1 MKKSYRGKWKQI
13 AADITLII
21 IFTACG
27 KAQRE
32 HLVVVQTIEESVAD
46 EKEPVKAVEE
56 STIEKAEIVQKEE
69 ETATESSEEG
79 EKEVEWNVDFEM
91 IRESYH
97 YNEQRNDINIYYPQL
112 AGLEDGA
119 KEERIN
125 DLIEEDV
132 KKLIGEK
139 NKEGDDT
146 LYCLDLDY
154 EVKFLNDR
162 IISIL
167 YKGGHGYISAG
178 HGYPAKAV
186 ATTIDLEEEKVIS
199 LKDIVTDFSELRD
212 MLIAD
217 KFENITMWE
226 GSAEGCEVSAV
237 ARKIRWYGL
246 DEDLQW
252 YTDGDNFIVI
262 IAETLAGDYN
272 EYSIDIESVRH
283 ILEETFLQ
291 DVLRKID
298 GIEVLE
304 EQEDHSAN

>member
-1 MKKSYRGKWKQI
+1 MKKRYRGKWKRI
-13 AADITLII
+13 AADITLVI

-97 YNEQRNDINIYYPQL
+97 YNEQGNDINIYYPQL
-112 AGLEDGA
+112 MGLEDEV
-119 KEERIN
+119 KEERVN
-125 DLIEEDV
+125 ALIEEDV

-146 LYCLDLDY
+146 LYCLKLDY

-167 YKGGHGYISAG
+167 YKGWRGYIMPGRARMPG
-178 HGYPAKAV
+178 IV
-186 ATTIDLEEEKVIS
+186 MATTIDLEEEKMIA
-199 LKDIVTDFSELRD
+199 LKDVADISKLGD
-212 MLIAD
+212 MLLSD
-217 KFENITMWE
+217 EFENITMWE
-226 GSAEGCEVSAV
+226 GIISEFAASTVIYIYDEGVDA
-237 ARKIRWYGL
+237 
-246 DEDLQW
+246 DLKERHQW
-252 YTDGDNFIVI
+252 YTDGDNFIVVLVD
-262 IAETLAGDYN
+262 TKYYDYF
-272 EYSIDIESVRH
+272 EYAIDIEKVSH
-283 ILEETFLQ
+283 ILDETFIKKLQ
-291 DVLRKID
+291 
-298 GIEVLE
+298 
-304 EQEDHSAN
+304 